1 MKSLALRCGAVLI
14 SKMPPR
20 SQHRI
25 ILTLFLLSAVCA
37 AQQTFITVSPT
48 PVPAACTNE
57 LHILQGKL
65 EEIGAPS
72 QPWTWVVV
80 CTEQAWDQI
89 ARTAQ
94 QNDQTCCAFTVLD
107 LGYTYINGARLNDPL
122 PTVTPG
128 YLIAHELGH
137 IATGS
142 TKEKIADA
150 WAKERGYKGPKTE
163 RPGRGSV
170 EGEQSLKIPFEYAS
184 NRNSLVVRVRIN
196 DRPALL
202 ILDTGSAHTVL
213 RPEAVGVPRS
223 ELTPARRSQP
233 GAGFIGDAI
242 SKEVNL
248 QIGERVLKRHQ
259 VVLMDLTD
267 ILAAYQENLDGVLGL
282 DFLRQYSRIIVDL
295 RERTIF
301 LTR

>member
-1 MKSLALRCGAVLI
+1 MKSLAVVWGVDLVSMIPTRALHPSILI
-14 SKMPPR
+14 
-20 SQHRI
+20 
-25 ILTLFLLSAVCA
+25 LFLLNAVCA
-37 AQQTFITVSPT
+37 AQQKFITVSPA

-57 LHILQGKL
+57 LHILQATL
-65 EEIGAPS
+65 QEIGAPS

-107 LGYTYINGARLNDPL
+107 KGYTYINGARLSDPL

-142 TKEKIADA
+142 TREKIADT
-150 WAKERGYKGPKTE
+150 WAKERGYRGLKTE

-196 DRPALL
+196 NRPAML

-223 ELTPARRSQP
+223 KLLPARRSQS
-233 GAGFIGDAI
+233 GAGFTGDAI
-242 SKEVNL
+242 SKDVNL
-248 QIGERVLKRHQ
+248 QIGERVWRKHH

-282 DFLRQYSRIIVDL
+282 EFLRQYNRIIVDL
-295 RERTIF
+295 RERTIS
-301 LTR
+301 LAP